1 MAKENKIDVMKKMVE
16 EGYEYMWFCPLINGD
31 CRPDCICFVPAK
43 EEEIPDKYAE
53 EPRYRT
59 VPARCAN
66 KLLGG

>member
-1 MAKENKIDVMKKMVE
+1 MAKDTSGVE
-16 EGYEYMWFCPLINGD
+16 VASGLDAFCPLIGGECRAD
-31 CRPDCICFVPAK
+31 CVCFVPER